1 MEAHIPGVWGGTTC
15 LVFPGV
21 DLNEPA
27 FLRVDALS
35 MGSMVICLDVLGG
48 WPPGRD
54 ELASLKEY
62 SREEAF
68 PGREVGSGGRVR

>member
-15 LVFPGV
+15 LVFPMV
-21 DLNEPA
+21 ALNEPA

-35 MGSMVICLDVLGG
+35 MGSMVVCLNVLGG

-54 ELASLKEY
+54 DGRSTHGKRLSQGGK
-62 SREEAF
+62 
-68 PGREVGSGGRVR
+68 REVVAG